1 MQPTTRARLAVV
13 AAAALFSTGG
23 AAIKATS
30 LTSWQVAGFRSGIAA
45 LAVLLLVPASRRGWS
60 WRTPVVGTA
69 YAATL
74 LLFVLANKLTTSA
87 NAIFL
92 QSTAPL
98 YLLLLG
104 PLLLREPIRRRD
116 LGFMV
121 AIGAGMVCFFV
132 GTVPPVRTAPDPMRG
147 NILALASSV
156 TWAFT
161 LIGLRWLG
169 SAGGGSDSGSAGLAA
184 VVAGNVIAFGV
195 ALPFALPVLHA
206 TTPDWLTLAYLG
218 VIQIGLAYVLLTRGM
233 SHVPAFEASILLL
246 CEPVLNPVW
255 SWFVHGER
263 PGAWA
268 LLGGAAILGATL
280 GKTWLDTRGG
290 REPDAVRVTGGVH
303 PAGGEE

>member
-1 MQPTTRARLAVV
+1 MQQTARARLAVV

-23 AAIKATS
+23 AAIKATD

-45 LAVLLLVPASRRGWS
+45 FAVLLLVPASRRGWS
-60 WRTPVVGTA
+60 WRTPVVGVA

-116 LGFMV
+116 LGFML
-121 AIGAGMVCFFV
+121 AIGAGLVCFFV
-132 GTVPPVRTAPDPMRG
+132 GTEPPLRTAPDPVRG
-147 NILALASSV
+147 NLLALASSV

-169 SAGGGSDSGSAGLAA
+169 RAGRAGEEGTAGLAA
-184 VVAGNVIAFGV
+184 VVAGNLIAFGV
-195 ALPFALPVLHA
+195 ALPFALPLVA
-206 TTPDWLTLAYLG
+206 VTPADGVTIAYLG
-218 VIQIGLAYVLLTRGM
+218 VVQIGLAYVLLTHGIR
-233 SHVPAFEASILLL
+233 HVPAFEASILLL
-246 CEPVLNPVW
+246 CEPVLNPIW
-255 SWFVHGER
+255 SWLVHGEQ

-280 GKTWLDTRGG
+280 GKTWLDARNGG
-290 REPDAVRVTGGVH
+290 QPDAVRVTGAVH

>member
-1 MQPTTRARLAVV
+1 MLQTTRARLAVV

-45 LAVLLLVPASRRGWS
+45 AAVLLLVPASRRGWS
-60 WRTPVVGTA
+60 WRTPVVGIA

-104 PLLLREPIRRRD
+104 PLLLKEPIRRRD
-116 LGFMV
+116 LGFML
-121 AIGAGMVCFFV
+121 AIGVGLACFFV
-132 GTVPPVRTAPDPMRG
+132 GTEPPVRTAPDPVRG

-161 LIGLRWLG
+161 LLGLRWLG
-169 SAGGGSDSGSAGLAA
+169 SAGGDEGGSFAS
-184 VVAGNVIAFGV
+184 VVAGNLIAFGV
-195 ALPFALPVLHA
+195 ALPIALPVLHA
-206 TTPDWLTLAYLG
+206 TPADWATLAYLG
-218 VIQIGLAYVLLTRGM
+218 VIQIGLAYVLLTRGLR
-233 SHVPAFEASILLL
+233 HVPAFEASILLL

-255 SWFVHGER
+255 SWLVHGER

-268 LLGGAAILGATL
+268 LGGGAAILGATL
-280 GKTWLDTRGG
+280 YKTWLDTRAGG
-290 REPDAVRVTGGVH
+290 EPDAVRVTGAVH

>member
-1 MQPTTRARLAVV
+1 MLQTTRARLAVV

-45 LAVLLLVPASRRGWS
+45 AAVLLLVPASRRGWS
-60 WRTPVVGTA
+60 WRTPVVGIT

-104 PLLLREPIRRRD
+104 PLLLKEPIRRRD
-116 LGFMV
+116 LGFML
-121 AIGAGMVCFFV
+121 AIGVGLACFFV
-132 GTVPPVRTAPDPMRG
+132 GTEPPVRTAPDPVKG
-147 NILALASSV
+147 NLLAFASSV

-161 LIGLRWLG
+161 LLGLRWLG
-169 SAGGGSDSGSAGLAA
+169 QSGASDDNGSGSLAA
-184 VVAGNVIAFGV
+184 VVAGNIIAFGV

-206 TTPDWLTLAYLG
+206 TTADWFTMGYLG

-255 SWFVHGER
+255 SWLVHGEQ

-280 GKTWLDTRGG
+280 YKTWLDTRTGG
-290 REPDAVRVTGGVH
+290 EPDAVRVTGAVH

>member
-1 MQPTTRARLAVV
+1 MLSSARARLAVV

-23 AAIKATS
+23 AAIKATE

-60 WRTPVVGTA
+60 WRTPVVGVA

-104 PLLLREPIRRRD
+104 PLLLHEPIRRRD
-116 LGFMV
+116 LGFMLV
-121 AIGAGMVCFFV
+121 IGAGLVCFFV
-132 GTVPPVRTAPDPMRG
+132 GTDPPARTAPDPPAG
-147 NILALASSV
+147 NLLALASSF
-156 TWAFT
+156 TWALT
-161 LIGLRWLG
+161 LLGLRWLG
-169 SAGGGSDSGSAGLAA
+169 RTGAPADDGSASLAA
-184 VVAGNVIAFGV
+184 VVAGNAIAFAI
-195 ALPFALPVLHA
+195 ALPFALPVGQHGLGDWA
-206 TTPDWLTLAYLG
+206 TVTYLG
-218 VIQIGLAYVLLTRGM
+218 AIQIGLAYVLLTRGM
-233 SHVPAFEASILLL
+233 RQVPVFEASILLL

-255 SWFVHGER
+255 SWLVHAER
-263 PGAWA
+263 PGPWA

-280 GKTWLDTRGG
+280 VKTWLDTRAGG
-290 REPDAVRVTGGVH
+290 TPDAVRVSGAVH
-303 PAGGEE
+303 PAGGEG

>member
-1 MQPTTRARLAVV
+1 MLPSTRARLAVV
-13 AAAALFSTGG
+13 AAAVLFSTGG
-23 AAIKATS
+23 AAIKATT

-45 LAVLLLVPASRRGWS
+45 AAVLLLVPASRRGWS
-60 WRTPVVGTA
+60 WRTPVVGIA

-104 PLLLREPIRRRD
+104 PLLLQEPIRRRD
-116 LGFMV
+116 LGFML
-121 AIGAGMVCFFV
+121 AIGAGLACFFV
-132 GTVPPVRTAPDPMRG
+132 GTEPPVRTAPDPVKG
-147 NILALASSV
+147 NLLALASSV

-161 LIGLRWLG
+161 LLGLRWLG
-169 SAGGGSDSGSAGLAA
+169 RAGGEDDGGSGSIAA

-195 ALPFALPVLHA
+195 ALPFALPVLQA
-206 TTPDWLTLAYLG
+206 TPADWFTLAYLG

-233 SHVPAFEASILLL
+233 SRVPAFEASILLL

-255 SWFVHGER
+255 SWLVHGEQ

-280 GKTWLDTRGG
+280 SKTWLDTRAGG
-290 REPDAVRVTGGVH
+290 EPDAVRVTGAVH

>member
-1 MQPTTRARLAVV
+1 MQQTTRARLALI

-30 LTSWQVAGFRSGIAA
+30 LASWQVAGFRSGIAA
-45 LAVLLLVPASRRGWS
+45 VAVLLLVPASRRRWT
-60 WRTPVVGTA
+60 WRTPVVGVA

-104 PLLLREPIRRRD
+104 PLLLKEPIRRRD
-116 LGFMV
+116 LGFML
-121 AIGAGMVCFFV
+121 AIGVGLACFFV
-132 GTVPPVRTAPDPMRG
+132 GTEPPVRTAPDPVRG
-147 NILALASSV
+147 NVLALASSV

-169 SAGGGSDSGSAGLAA
+169 STADGADDGSGSIAA
-184 VVAGNVIAFGV
+184 VVAGNLIAFAV
-195 ALPFALPVLHA
+195 ALPRALPVLGA
-206 TTPDWLTLAYLG
+206 SSADWLTVGYLG
-218 VIQIGLAYVLLTRGM
+218 VIQIGLAYVLLSRGIR
-233 SHVPAFEASILLL
+233 HVPAFEASILLL

-255 SWFVHGER
+255 SWLVHGER

-268 LLGGAAILGATL
+268 SLGGAAILGATL
-280 GKTWLDTRGG
+280 VKTGLDSRGG
-290 REPDAVRVTGGVH
+290 GQPDAVRVTGAVH

>member
-1 MQPTTRARLAVV
+1 MLQTTRARLAVV

-30 LTSWQVAGFRSGIAA
+30 LASWQVAGFRSGIAA

-60 WRTPVVGTA
+60 WRTPVVGVA

-104 PLLLREPIRRRD
+104 PLLLKEPIRRRD
-116 LGFMV
+116 LGFML
-121 AIGAGMVCFFV
+121 AIGAGLVCFFV
-132 GTVPPVRTAPDPMRG
+132 GTEPPVRTAPDPVKG
-147 NILALASSV
+147 NVLALASSV

-161 LIGLRWLG
+161 LLGLRWLG
-169 SAGGGSDSGSAGLAA
+169 NAGGSDDDGSGSLAA
-184 VVAGNVIAFGV
+184 VVAGNFIACAV
-195 ALPFALPVLHA
+195 ALPRALPVVGALA
-206 TTPDWLTLAYLG
+206 SDWVTLAYLG
-218 VIQIGLAYVLLTRGM
+218 VIQIGLAYVLLSRGM
-233 SHVPAFEASILLL
+233 RHVPAFEASILLL

-255 SWFVHGER
+255 SWLVHGER

-268 LLGGAAILGATL
+268 LAGGAAILSATL
-280 GKTWLDTRGG
+280 YKTWLDTRAGG
-290 REPDAVRVTGGVH
+290 EPDAVRVTGAVH